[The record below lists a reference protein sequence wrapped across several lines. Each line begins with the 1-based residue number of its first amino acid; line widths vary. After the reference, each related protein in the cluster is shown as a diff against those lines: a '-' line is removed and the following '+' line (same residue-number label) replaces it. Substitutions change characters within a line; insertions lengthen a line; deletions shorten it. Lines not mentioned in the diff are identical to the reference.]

1 MEYHFTWVG
10 IFVES
15 LDHCKIKIFLGQGR
29 STLNDGAKNSHKRSS
44 VKKITYANS
53 VRRKL
58 YLQYISEELREDA
71 ALALD
76 TAAIPLDCLI
86 DC

>member
-1 MEYHFTWVG
+1 M
-10 IFVES
+10 
-15 LDHCKIKIFLGQGR
+15 
-29 STLNDGAKNSHKRSS
+29 GAKNSHKRSS
-44 VKKITYANS
+44 VKKITSANS

-58 YLQYISEELREDA
+58 YLQYISEELRGDA